1 MAQSVINTFEKG
13 LHQDNPFI
21 LQPDGTYHNM
31 KNGMLISYDGNHYTV
46 EMTKG
51 NRVLLTLRPRY
62 LAVNDATASLSDDL
76 PMSIGFISFID
87 NLVVFSTNNESDGGG
102 YGEIGVINFV
112 RVGDDFTGLYTPYYH
127 HPDLNFSKVHKIEG
141 FSFRENNN
149 IERIYWTDNNNEP
162 RVFDIANPIFTT
174 YLATGDLVI
183 GQTYMV
189 MGGVIDNGGNWYGPS
204 GGTNIPTAPNYV
216 NGNVFTATNANF
228 TTKSGSP
235 LVIEYFPLSLLDWT
249 PNRTMGNIDFVE
261 YGMGNKNCGNH
272 IYFYRLSSSL
282 DGVQTSWSYG
292 SNPIHVGMDNE
303 PSYLTGV
310 PYRDFVGNGSATT
323 IVNSNKSIKVRVQ
336 NIDTNFDTIE
346 LCCAEFD
353 QLTEIPYQIT
363 IVAKVAITGTDMT
376 IEDVGGTNLG
386 TVTISDLTLF
396 PASILK
402 CKTLSTNKN
411 YNIVANITEREEFEL
426 DLSGVTIGQVNYPM
440 VCHDDYKNAASCANG
455 MIPVDVSPTIGANPA
470 PGTVRAYSRWL
481 VTFGN
486 LTTDTVTYYDFAG
499 VPKQYV
505 TGDVIVGVP
514 NFPAVP
520 NTTTIFFTGAA
531 TVVPCTTRNKYDVI
545 SSGAR
550 VEDAIEFTSQST
562 AFWDYKNPAVASHN
576 KGYWSD
582 EKYRFGIL
590 FYDLKGNPFYVKHL
604 GDYTF
609 DNVPTKGGLVL
620 ESLFNNVL
628 NTYTYSLN
636 VSGINISGLDI
647 PESVVNKCSGFS
659 IVRAERDPIIIAQG
673 LMMQTC
679 VDPGDPTR
687 IFPLGFT
694 RTDYSTAATFSTL
707 LGDLS
712 SFICPD
718 HLVNYTFNE
727 PIGVIGQTIEEAF
740 WLDGDVAKSYG
751 TYGAIASKLLTQ
763 PSPATDA
770 ASPRSKKLKSMNGY
784 GNRSFNEFN
793 GDNNIIGT
801 GENYFNRDQTLDS
814 ASLNAGVD
822 NNCVVGSFA
831 QPNVKSVGCKKMVIM
846 PELFPHYGNVLSYND
861 NGAAAIYEKIVMNI
875 LTGTSPANQYGGTSD
890 QAIADT
896 LYMSTGH
903 FQPFTAQVKSDT
915 INGTFATGIYAGEN
929 KYTFNNIEIFGGDC
943 FTNLV
948 DVAYGLYDADY
959 AVAPTDSMGYQIWF
973 PCEGNTNWGL
983 NRGLK
988 GSNKGVYPYSTPP
1001 TGVVWNNPGMT
1012 PNTQVESFN
1021 YNKGYSSDGT
1031 FIKYPALP
1039 NNYKFTGKFE
1049 YRMRWSQPKFP
1060 GELINSFRTFA
1071 IPDNRDVDG
1080 QRGQIN
1086 NLKARDSKLF
1096 YWQDHSVGY
1105 TPILERQLVGGSAL
1119 GDATA
1124 LGVTGVIDRYDDI
1137 DTYFGNQHQHGLTET
1152 EYGFAWFDM
1161 RRRAFMVMGI
1171 GTKPEEMSIVKGLQV
1186 FFNNEFNEGNMAV
1199 PSQSIYSTNNNEFI
1213 ESPLMGYGIVGCYDP
1228 RFKMTYLTFKY
1239 KNDTLTSGGT
1249 PKTEITNRDFTI
1261 GYNHILNAFVS
1272 FYDNCPAIW
1281 HNHNDLVLTAN
1292 DSKSTKAFNV
1302 DMASTDYIVG
1312 DTIPYGNIEYICIS
1326 PVTITS
1332 YPGTLTAG
1340 GTNPTAAGATG
1351 PTNDFWLA
1359 INSENEIY
1367 IQTFGA
1373 ELCKMYGK
1381 VWDHELEI
1389 VVPAKSDIA
1398 LTPQNMQVK
1407 AIGSN
1412 ATSVYFSAENQ
1423 SSSDLNISSTNR
1435 NYRFIDGAW
1444 FFSVALDRLRG
1455 RITDY
1460 YVKVKFV
1467 HKNYVTN
1474 PTVSKNTQRVT
1485 QWIKT
1490 FFVSKR

>member
-1 MAQSVINTFEKG
+1 MAGSVINTFDKG
-13 LHQDNPFI
+13 LHQDSAFI
-21 LQPDGTYHNM
+21 LQPDGTYRNM

-46 EMTKG
+46 ELTKG
-51 NRVLLTLRPRY
+51 NRVILSLRPRY
-62 LAVNDATASLSDDL
+62 LPANDGTASLSDDL
-76 PMSIGFISFID
+76 PMPIGFISFID
-87 NLVVFSTNNESDGGG
+87 KLVVFSTNNESTGG
-102 YGEIGVINFV
+102 YGEIGVIEFTKNV
-112 RVGDDFTGLYTPYYH
+112 DDFNGVYTPYYH
-127 HPDLNFSKVHKIEG
+127 HPDLNFSKLHKIEG

-174 YLATGDLVI
+174 YLSSGDLSI
-183 GQTYMV
+183 GRTYMV
-189 MGGVIDNGGNWYGPS
+189 MGGVISNGGNWYGPS

-216 NGNVFTATNANF
+216 NGNVFVATNANF
-228 TTKSGSP
+228 TTISGSP

-249 PNRTMGNIDFVE
+249 PTRTMGNIDFVE

-303 PSYLTGV
+303 PSYITGT
-310 PYRDFVGNGSATT
+310 PYLDFVGNGSETT
-323 IVNSNKSIKVRVQ
+323 IVNSNKSIKLRIQ

-353 QLTEIPYQIT
+353 QKTEIPYQIT
-363 IVAKVAITGTDMT
+363 IVAKVPISGSDMI
-376 IEDVGGTNLG
+376 IEDGGGTNLG
-386 TVTISDLTLF
+386 TVTITDLTLF

-455 MIPVDVSPTIGANPA
+455 MIPVDVSPTIGANPGVGDIYA
-470 PGTVRAYSRWL
+470 DSRWIVKL
-481 VTFGN
+481 GN
-486 LTTDTVTYYDFAG
+486 LTTDKVEY
-499 VPKQYV
+499 PKGSGIFYV
-505 TGDVIVGVP
+505 TGDIITGIPYSAAVGDES
-514 NFPAVP
+514 
-520 NTTTIFFTGAA
+520 TIEFTGTA
-531 TVVPCTTRNKYDVI
+531 TVAPCTTRNRYNVI
-545 SSGAR
+545 SSGDR
-550 VEDAIEFTSQST
+550 VEDYIDFTSQST

-576 KGYWSD
+576 KGHWSK
-582 EKYRFGIL
+582 EKYRYGIL
-590 FYDLKGNPFYVKHL
+590 FLDLKGNPFYVKHL

-609 DNVPTKGGLVL
+609 DDVPTKGGLVL
-620 ESLFNNVL
+620 ERDYSATLKS
-628 NTYTYSLN
+628 YSLN
-636 VSGINISGLDI
+636 VSGATISGIDI
-647 PESVVNKCSGFS
+647 PESIINKCSGFC
-659 IVRAERDPIIIAQG
+659 IVRAERDPVIIAQG

-679 VDPGDPTR
+679 ADSGVANTL
-687 IFPLGFT
+687 FPLGFVK
-694 RTDYSTAATFSTL
+694 TDFSQEPTFYTP

-718 HLVNYTFNE
+718 HLVNYTFNN

-740 WLDGDVAKSYG
+740 WLSGDHAKAYG
-751 TYGAIASKLLTQ
+751 TYNAVASKLLTL
-763 PSPATDA
+763 PSPYNSTG
-770 ASPRSKKLKSMNGY
+770 SPRIKKLKSMNGY

-801 GENYFNRDQTLDS
+801 GENYFNRFQTLS
-814 ASLNAGVD
+814 ALALNTFLDLACSGGTFFPWD
-822 NNCVVGSFA
+822 A
-831 QPNVKSVGCKKMVIM
+831 KSVGCKKMVIM
-846 PELFPHYGNVLSYND
+846 PEHFQHYGGVLSYND
-861 NGAAAIYEKIVMNI
+861 SGAMTIYEKIVMNI
-875 LTGTSPANQYGGTSD
+875 LTGTSPANQYGGTSE

-903 FQPFTAQVKSDT
+903 FQPFTAQVKADT
-915 INGTFATGIYAGEN
+915 INGTFATGVYAGDK

-988 GSNKGVYPYSTPP
+988 GSNKGVYPSSTPP
-1001 TGVVWNNPGMT
+1001 IGVVWNDPSMT

-1049 YRMRWSQPKFP
+1049 YRMRWSALKYP

-1071 IPDNRDVDG
+1071 IPDYRDVDG

-1171 GTKPEEMSIVKGLQV
+1171 GNKPEEMSMVKGLQV
-1186 FFNNEFNEGNMAV
+1186 FFNNEFNEGNAA
-1199 PSQSIYSTNNNEFI
+1199 SNSSSIYTTNNI
-1213 ESPLMGYGIVGCYDP
+1213 EAKEAPLLGYGIVGCYDP

-1239 KNDTLTSGGT
+1239 SETNIIPDVS
-1249 PKTEITNRDFTI
+1249 PITTVVNKDFTL
-1261 GYNHILNAFVS
+1261 GYNHILNAFVA

-1292 DSKSTKAFNV
+1292 NPKSNKPYNVGMKSTSYV
-1302 DMASTDYIVG
+1302 IG
-1312 DTIPYGNIEYICIS
+1312 DIIPYENIEYICIA

-1340 GTNPTAAGATG
+1340 GTNPTATGATG
-1351 PTNDFWLA
+1351 GDNDFWLA

-1373 ELCKMYGK
+1373 ELCKFYGK
-1381 VWDHELEI
+1381 VFDHEIDVI
-1389 VVPAKSDIA
+1389 VNAKTDNA
-1398 LTPQNMQVK
+1398 VTPQNYQFKGM
-1407 AIGSN
+1407 GSN
-1412 ATSVYFSAENQ
+1412 WTSVEASTDDQTA
-1423 SSSDLNISSTNR
+1423 SDMNISATNR
-1435 NYRFIDGAW
+1435 NYRWIDKSW
-1444 FFSVALDRLRG
+1444 FANLPLPTNGRL
-1455 RITDY
+1455 TDY
-1460 YVKVKFV
+1460 YVRIKFTF
-1467 HKNYVTN
+1467 KNYVSD
-1474 PTVSKNTQRVT
+1474 PTVSKNVQKIS
-1485 QWIKT
+1485 QWLRT
-1490 FFVSKR
+1490 TFVSKR